1 MTTTPKPQPKENRT
15 HVGRTLLVALVRY
28 WWLWLIV
35 VALVAV
41 AVVVRTVS
49 EHPPVTLEVKR
60 DTRIDVTPEEVRS
73 IRDIGQWEF
82 MAVTTEEL
90 VEWNRSRTFGT
101 DRLVRIYTGT
111 LRLGLDM
118 KKCGDG
124 WFTSLPDSVAQ
135 LKLPPVELLDS
146 NFIDE
151 ARTRSFYEKG
161 SYPPQAAEELYRKA
175 REQMMNRCL
184 TSQNV
189 QTAERNARERITQ
202 VFRAMGFKRVDIE
215 FQSNASG
222 K

>member
-1 MTTTPKPQPKENRT
+1 MTPTPDSPKQQKNT

-35 VALVAV
+35 AALVAV
-41 AVVVRTVS
+41 SVVVRTVS
-49 EHPPVTLEVKR
+49 EHPPVMLEVKR

-82 MAVTTEEL
+82 MSVTTEEL

-111 LRLGLDM
+111 LRLGIDM
-118 KKCGDG
+118 KKCSDD
-124 WFTSLPDSVAQ
+124 WFTSLPDSVAA

-161 SYPPQAAEELYRKA
+161 SFPPQAADELYRKA
-175 REQMMNRCL
+175 RTQMMQRCL
-184 TSQNV
+184 TNQNL
-189 QTAERNARERITQ
+189 QTAERNARERISQ
-202 VFRAMGFKRVDIE
+202 VFRAMGFKRVDITFE
-215 FQSNASG
+215 ARSQV

>member
-1 MTTTPKPQPKENRT
+1 MTPTPNHRPKEKYP
-15 HVGRTLLVALVRY
+15 HVGRTLIVALVRY
-28 WWLWLIV
+28 WWLWLV
-35 VALVAV
+35 VAALVAV

-82 MAVTTEEL
+82 MSVTTEEL

-111 LRLGLDM
+111 LRLGVDM
-118 KKCGDG
+118 KKCNDD
-124 WFTSLPDSVAQ
+124 WFTSLPDSVAA

-161 SYPPQAAEELYRKA
+161 SFPPQAADELYRKA
-175 REQMMNRCL
+175 RTQMIERCL
-184 TSQNV
+184 TAQNL
-189 QTAERNARERITQ
+189 QTAERNARERISQ
-202 VFRAMGFKRVDIE
+202 VFRAMGFKRVDITFE
-215 FQSNASG
+215 ASPQA

>member
-1 MTTTPKPQPKENRT
+1 MTSTPNHRPKEQNTR
-15 HVGRTLLVALVRY
+15 VGRTLFVALVRY
-28 WWLWLIV
+28 WWLWLLV
-35 VALVAV
+35 AALVAV
-41 AVVVRTVS
+41 AVVVRTIS
-49 EHPPVTLEVKR
+49 EHPPLTLEVKR

-82 MAVTTEEL
+82 MSVTTEEL

-111 LRLGLDM
+111 LRLGVDM
-118 KKCGDG
+118 KKCSDD
-124 WFTSLPDSVAQ
+124 WFTSLPDSVAA

-161 SYPPQAAEELYRKA
+161 SSPPQAADELYRKA
-175 REQMMNRCL
+175 RTQMMQRCL
-184 TSQNV
+184 TAHNL
-189 QTAERNARERITQ
+189 QTAERNARERIAQ
-202 VFRAMGFKRVDIE
+202 VFRAMGFKRVNITFE
-215 FQSNASG
+215 ATPQA

>member
-1 MTTTPKPQPKENRT
+1 MTAPKEPCTPRT
-15 HVGRTLLVALVRY
+15 HLVRTLLMALVRY

-35 VALVAV
+35 AGLVAV

-90 VEWNRSRTFGT
+90 VEWSRSRTFGM
-101 DRLVRIYTGT
+101 DRLTRIYTGT
-111 LRLGLDM
+111 LRLGVDM
-118 KKCGDG
+118 KKCSDD
-124 WFTSLPDSVAQ
+124 WFTSLPDSVAA

-151 ARTRSFYEKG
+151 ARTRSFYEHG
-161 SYPPQAAEELYRKA
+161 SVPPQASDELYRKA
-175 REQMMNRCL
+175 RAQMMQRCL
-184 TSQNV
+184 TAQNL
-189 QTAERNARERITQ
+189 QTAERNARERVSQ
-202 VFRAMGFKRVDIE
+202 VFRAMGFKRVDIT
-215 FQSNASG
+215 FGASPRT

>member
-1 MTTTPKPQPKENRT
+1 MTQTPDSPKQEKNTR
-15 HVGRTLLVALVRY
+15 VVRVLLMALVRY

-35 VALVAV
+35 AALVAV

-82 MAVTTEEL
+82 MSVTTEEL

-111 LRLGLDM
+111 LRLGVDM
-118 KKCGDG
+118 KKCSDD
-124 WFTSLPDSVAQ
+124 WFTSLPDSVAS

-161 SYPPQAAEELYRKA
+161 SFPPQAADELYRKA
-175 REQMMNRCL
+175 RTQMMERCL
-184 TSQNV
+184 TAQNL
-189 QTAERNARERITQ
+189 QTAERNARERIAQ
-202 VFRAMGFKRVDIE
+202 VFRAMGFKRVDIT
-215 FQSNASG
+215 FLASERT

>member
-1 MTTTPKPQPKENRT
+1 MTPTPNHRPKEKYPR
-15 HVGRTLLVALVRY
+15 VGRTLIVALVRY
-28 WWLWLIV
+28 WWLWLV
-35 VALVAV
+35 VAALVAV

-60 DTRIDVTPEEVRS
+60 NTRIDVTPEEVRS

-82 MAVTTEEL
+82 MSVTTEEL

-111 LRLGLDM
+111 LRLGVDM
-118 KKCGDG
+118 KKCNDD
-124 WFTSLPDSVAQ
+124 WFTSLPDSVAA

-161 SYPPQAAEELYRKA
+161 SFPPQAADELYRKA
-175 REQMMNRCL
+175 RTQMIERCL
-184 TSQNV
+184 TAQNL
-189 QTAERNARERITQ
+189 QTAERNARERISQ
-202 VFRAMGFKRVDIE
+202 VFRAMGFKRVDITFE
-215 FQSNASG
+215 ASP
-222 K
+222 KAK